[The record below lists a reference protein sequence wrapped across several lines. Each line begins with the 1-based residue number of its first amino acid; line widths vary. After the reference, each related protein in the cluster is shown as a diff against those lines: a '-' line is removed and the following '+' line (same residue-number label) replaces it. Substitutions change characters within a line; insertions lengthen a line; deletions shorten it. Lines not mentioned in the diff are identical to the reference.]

1 MNTSSDIEG
10 GINTRNTVTEV
21 QDALSSLK
29 SHFAEGKTLPVSVR
43 KEALHRLHKVIRQR
57 ENDIATALKSDLGK
71 SAEEA
76 YLTET
81 AMVLREI
88 RMQMRHLEEWS
99 KTKRVPTP
107 FFLLPSSSRIVHQPL
122 GVALIMAPW
131 NYPLQMVV
139 APLAG
144 AIAAGCCVLVKPSP
158 DAPATSAILQ
168 EIITAVFDPGHVCLL
183 RGGIPLA
190 QELLR
195 HRFDVIFF
203 TGSPAVGRIV
213 MRAAAEHLTPVI
225 LELGGKSPCIVDDGA
240 DINVAA
246 RRIAWGKLLNAGQTC
261 IAPDYLLVKESLK
274 ADFIQA
280 LRQQFDALL
289 GNNPKNN
296 PHYARIIDAGSM
308 QRLQSMMQEGNI
320 IHGGSSVNEERF
332 IEPTVIGDVPE
343 GSDLRSREIFG
354 PLLPVYS
361 FHHLDDAIARIN
373 ADPPPLA
380 LYYFGKGDAGDE
392 VVRRTRS
399 GGVCIND
406 TVLHIANP
414 HLPFGGIG
422 ESGIGR
428 YRGRY
433 SFEAFSHYKPVLKS
447 MRSFDLPMRY
457 PPYRFFRW
465 MKRLL

>member
-10 GINTRNTVTEV
+10 GINTRNTVTDV
-21 QDALSSLK
+21 QHALSSLK
-29 SHFAEGKTLPVSVR
+29 SHFSKGKTLPVSVR
-43 KEALHRLHKVIRQR
+43 KEALHRLHVVIRQR

-88 RMQMRHLEEWS
+88 RMQMRHLGKWS

-158 DAPATSAILQ
+158 DAPATSALLQ

-183 RGGIPLA
+183 PGGIPLA

-240 DINVAA
+240 DIKVAA

-261 IAPDYLLVKESLK
+261 IAPDYLLVKESLYR
-274 ADFIQA
+274 DFVQA
-280 LRQQFDALL
+280 LRKQFNELM
-289 GNNPKNN
+289 GPNPEKN
-296 PHYARIIDAGSM
+296 PHYARIVDAGSM
-308 QRLQSMMQEGNI
+308 QRLKEMMPVSYT
-320 IHGGSSVNEERF
+320 HLTL
-332 IEPTVIGDVPE
+332 PTK
-343 GSDLRSREIFG
+343 
-354 PLLPVYS
+354 
-361 FHHLDDAIARIN
+361 A
-373 ADPPPLA
+373 
-380 LYYFGKGDAGDE
+380 
-392 VVRRTRS
+392 
-399 GGVCIND
+399 
-406 TVLHIANP
+406 
-414 HLPFGGIG
+414 
-422 ESGIGR
+422 
-428 YRGRY
+428 
-433 SFEAFSHYKPVLKS
+433 
-447 MRSFDLPMRY
+447 
-457 PPYRFFRW
+457 
-465 MKRLL
+465 